1 MAVIDTF
8 RAVVPYYAAVVDGT
22 VNTLLAS
29 SSLRLATSGWGN
41 VYEEALSYL
50 TAHRMY
56 LMGYRSDGDV
66 SLAQID
72 AKANAAGPAV
82 SKSAG
87 DVSEGY
93 TAAPRMTKIGK
104 SDGWL
109 MLTVFG
115 QEFIQLRDSRV
126 MSHVGLVDINAG

>member
-8 RAVVPYYAAVVDGT
+8 RVVVPYYAAVANGT
-22 VNTLLAS
+22 VTSLLAS
-29 SSLRLATSGWGN
+29 TTLRLSVNGWGN

-56 LMGYRSDGDV
+56 LMGYRSDGTV
-66 SLAQID
+66 SLGEMD
-72 AKANAAGPAV
+72 AKADAAGPAV

-93 TAAPRMTKIGK
+93 TASPRNVPITTE
-104 SDGWL
+104 DGYL
-109 MLTVFG
+109 MLTRFG
-115 QEFIQLRDSRV
+115 QEFLQLRNSRSMAHINV
-126 MSHVGLVDINAG
+126 VDVNG